1 MLCGGLHWRLDRQT
15 VFASGTGVIP
25 QCEGL
30 VMIIAASVNSIILA
44 ISLLAPGDEL
54 AGNSLTA
61 LRSDGAQG
69 VAHFE
74 TATVVSFTGAF
85 EDNVFTARG
94 TYTVKDGQLCLEL
107 EEFPKDCWEYPKALE
122 AGVETNLKNVDGV
135 LTARFTLH
143 RGLSIGLPEPDR

>member
-1 MLCGGLHWRLDRQT
+1 
-15 VFASGTGVIP
+15 
-25 QCEGL
+25 
-30 VMIIAASVNSIILA
+30 MIVAASVSSIFLA

-54 AGNSLTA
+54 TGNSLTA

-94 TYTVKDGQLCLEL
+94 TYTVKDGQLCLDL
-107 EEFPKDCWEYPKALE
+107 EESPRDCWEYPRALE
-122 AGVETNLKNVDGV
+122 PGIETDLKNTDGV

-143 RGLSIGLPEPDR
+143 RGLSVGLPEPDR

>member
-1 MLCGGLHWRLDRQT
+1 MT
-15 VFASGTGVIP
+15 
-25 QCEGL
+25 
-30 VMIIAASVNSIILA
+30 IAAYASLLLVGTF
-44 ISLLAPGDEL
+44 LLAPGDEL
-54 AGNSLTA
+54 NGNSLTA

-94 TYTVKDGQLCLEL
+94 TYSVKDGQLCLEL
-107 EEFPKDCWEYPKALE
+107 EEFPKDCWEYPKPLE
-122 AGVETNLKNVDGV
+122 PGVETNLKNLDGH

-143 RGLSIGLPEPDR
+143 RGLSVGLPEADR

>member
-1 MLCGGLHWRLDRQT
+1 
-15 VFASGTGVIP
+15 
-25 QCEGL
+25 
-30 VMIIAASVNSIILA
+30 MIIAAFLTVLFPA
-44 ISLLAPGDEL
+44 VLLIAPGDEL
-54 AGNSLTA
+54 TGNSLTA

-74 TATVVSFTGAF
+74 TPTVVSFTGAF
-85 EDNVFTARG
+85 EDNLFTARG

-122 AGVETNLKNVDGV
+122 PGVETNLKNVDGA

-143 RGLSIGLPEPDR
+143 RGLSVPLPEPDR